1 MQKLKNKTMAI
12 LIVAILIIS
21 IGTSMMLAPNALA
34 ANPSVATFAFIS
46 VAPDPVG
53 LGQSVTIGMW
63 LGLTPPTASGPYGD
77 RWEGFTVAVTK
88 PDGTTETLGP
98 FTSDDTGGTY
108 TIYTPT
114 QLGNYSF
121 VFNYPGQ
128 TLAGK
133 NLAPGTAASI
143 RAFIGYYYQPSISNM
158 FTLEVQQEPVL
169 ARPITPLPTSW
180 WQTPVNAQNVNL
192 WYSLTGNWLGLGNIF
207 SGNTGNYNF
216 NGNYNP
222 YTTAPKT
229 AHILW
234 TKPAAFGGVLGGEFG
249 GDTTSNY
256 YSTSQYEPKFAPVII
271 NGVLYYT
278 QYPGSSTNP
287 SDTIAIDLFT
297 GKTLWTLDA
306 LKQLPSTS
314 INQGNGSTLSVATG
328 DFNTLSTAGIPT
340 ILRCGQVFDYLSP
353 NQYGALA
360 YIWTTGT
367 PAQVAS
373 ATNIRAGTITY
384 NMFDAMTGD
393 YILSIVNGSAMTL
406 TTDKS
411 GSLIGYY
418 VDAASNTLNCWN
430 STKCIPMASAGWRW
444 FPPQGGILPFNTGL
458 MWSVPLAT
466 NISGVPLP
474 TTFMIGRPGAATGGG
489 IDSEAGIIL
498 LYQIAPGPSFF
509 NTGFQ
514 IEAAH
519 STTTGQQ
526 LWITNRTQTPYTRVD
541 ISPVSNGIYVEINQ
555 DTAAIAGYS
564 IRTGAQL
571 WTKTL
576 PNVNPYNSIGCYE
589 DVAVNGTLYEY
600 GFGGDVFAID
610 MATGNILW
618 QTNTNTL
625 HGDAG
630 VDTPYGVW
638 PLWSFELA
646 SAADGVLFIP
656 EGHEYSPPLFHHA
669 NQLAINMTN
678 GELVWK
684 ILAFDVTNPAA
695 IAYGVMTTL
704 NAYDNQIYAYGKGPS
719 AMTVEAPMSSF
730 ELGKSVVIRGTI
742 TDISAGTQQDAV
754 AANFPN
760 GVPVIAD
767 ESMSPWMEY
776 VYMQQSKPTNATG
789 VTVKLEVVD
798 ANGNYRTI
806 GTTTSDAS
814 GKFSYTWKPDIE
826 GTYYVIATFAGS
838 ESYWPSNAETSFVVD
853 PATPTHA
860 PTQAPAQSTA
870 DMYFVPAVAG
880 IIVAFVIVV
889 ALQVLM
895 LLKKRP

>member
-1 MQKLKNKTMAI
+1 MQKIKNKTITI
-12 LIVAILIIS
+12 LIAAVLTISTLAPLIF
-21 IGTSMMLAPNALA
+21 APNAIA
-34 ANPSVATFAFIS
+34 ANPSVATFAFIN

-63 LGLTPPTASGPYGD
+63 LAQPPPTASGPYGD
-77 RWEGFTVAVTK
+77 RWENFKVTVTK

-114 QLGNYSF
+114 QLGNYSL

-128 TLAGK
+128 TLEGK
-133 NLAPGTAASI
+133 NLIPGAAATI
-143 RAFIGYYYQPSISNM
+143 KAYIGYYYQPSKSNV
-158 FTLEVQQEPVL
+158 FTLVVQEEPVL
-169 ARPITPLPTSW
+169 ARPITPLPTNW
-180 WQTPVNAQNVNL
+180 WQTPVNAQNVNN
-192 WYSLTGNWLGLGNIF
+192 WYSLTGNWLGLGVIF

-278 QYPGSSTNP
+278 QWPGSSTNP
-287 SDTIAIDLFT
+287 SDTIAVDLFT
-297 GKTLWTLDA
+297 GKTLWTLNSP
-306 LKQLPSTS
+306 KQLPNTS
-314 INQGNGSTLSVATG
+314 INQGNGSTLSIANG
-328 DFNTLSTAGIPT
+328 DFNILNSEGPRT

-373 ATNIRAGTITY
+373 ATNVRAGTVTY
-384 NMFDAMTGD
+384 NMFDAMTGN

-406 TTDKS
+406 TTDKN
-411 GSLIGYY
+411 GGLIGYY
-418 VDAASNTLNCWN
+418 VDTVSNTLNCWN

-458 MWSVPLAT
+458 MWSMPLAN

-474 TTFMIGRPGAATGGG
+474 TTLMIGRPGAATGGG
-489 IDSEAGIIL
+489 IDNENGIIL
-498 LYQIAPGPSFF
+498 LYCIAPGPSFF
-509 NTGFQ
+509 NTGYQ
-514 IEAAH
+514 IEAAY
-519 STTTGQQ
+519 STTTGKQ

-564 IRTGAQL
+564 TSTGAQL

-589 DVAVNGTLYEY
+589 DVAANGILYEY
-600 GFGGDVFAID
+600 GFGGDVFAIE

-618 QTNTNTL
+618 QTNTNKL

-646 SAADGVLFIP
+646 SIADGVLFIP

-669 NQLAINMTN
+669 NQLAINITN

-704 NAYDNQIYAYGKGPS
+704 NAYDNQIYAYSKGPS
-719 AMTVEAPMSSF
+719 KLTVEAPMSSF
-730 ELGKSVVIRGTI
+730 ELGKSVVIRGSI
-742 TDISAGTQQDAV
+742 TDISAGTQQQAV

-760 GVPVIAD
+760 GVPAVSD
-767 ESMSPWMEY
+767 QSMSPWMEY
-776 VYMQQSKPTNATG
+776 VYMQQSKPTDTKG
-789 VTVKLEVVD
+789 VIVTLDVID
-798 ANGNYRTI
+798 SNGNHRNI

-814 GKFSYTWKPDIE
+814 GMFSYTWTPDIE
-826 GTYYVIATFAGS
+826 GTYTVIATFTGS

-853 PATPTHA
+853 PAA
-860 PTQAPAQSTA
+860 PTPQPDQVISLPPTE
-870 DMYFVPAVAG
+870 MYIIAAAVA
-880 IIVAFVIVV
+880 IILAIAIGFAITILV
-889 ALQVLM
+889 
-895 LLKKRP
+895 LKKH